1 MRVKTWMTKNVI
13 AVSPDESMMKASK
26 LMKDHEIRRLPV
38 VDEQGRLIGI
48 ISDRDIKEASPSKA
62 TTLDVHELYYL
73 LSEIKVK
80 DIMTKT
86 AIALHVEETVEKAAV
101 VMHDRRVGGLPVV
114 DDANKVVGII
124 TESDIFRVFIDITR
138 VRDGGIQMGF
148 KLTREPGALK
158 PILQDITNAGANILS
173 IMTVYPQ
180 GQEHRNAYIRI
191 AEMEKSELNK
201 LRDQLSGAYELMF
214 WLRDNVHPVVQ

>member
-1 MRVKTWMTKNVI
+1 MSQGYVVVI
-13 AVSPDESMMKASK
+13 ERAQDNYAAYVPDLPGCVATGATQREVE
-26 LMKDHEIRRLPV
+26 DRIR
-38 VDEQGRLIGI
+38 
-48 ISDRDIKEASPSKA
+48 S
-62 TTLDVHELYYL
+62 
-73 LSEIKVK
+73 
-80 DIMTKT
+80 

-158 PILQDITNAGANILS
+158 PILQDITNAGASILS